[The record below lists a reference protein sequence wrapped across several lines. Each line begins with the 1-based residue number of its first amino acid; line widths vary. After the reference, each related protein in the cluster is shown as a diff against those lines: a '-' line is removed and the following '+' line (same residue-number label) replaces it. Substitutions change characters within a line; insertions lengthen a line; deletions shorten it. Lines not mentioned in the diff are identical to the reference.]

1 MNLKNAWDN
10 FFPHTLFQIFKK
22 GNLQIWKDLDQIF
35 GAYIFSIQIW
45 KIPTIISL
53 LILLFKYLKKAYLNL
68 KNTSDNFSTHT
79 LFQIIK
85 KAYLQIWKIPG
96 GIFLLI
102 PFYKYLKNFTYKSGN
117 AWDNL
122 FAQTL
127 FQIFKK
133 AHL

>member
-45 KIPTIISL
+45 KIPGTISL
-53 LILLFKYLKKAYLNL
+53 LIPFFKYLKKQTYKSEKCLGQFICSYTLSNIYKSLVLNL
-68 KNTSDNFSTHT
+68 E
-79 LFQIIK
+79 
-85 KAYLQIWKIPG
+85 IPG
-96 GIFLLI
+96 TMFLLI
-102 PFYKYLKNFTYKSGN
+102 LYFKYLKKHTYQSENF
-117 AWDNL
+117 WDNL
-122 FAQTL
+122 FAHTL

-133 AHL
+133 A